1 MMKKNDILQGLILCV
16 EMARWLESGR
26 KVKHVLFVVASIAAF
41 LILML
46 YLIEILTSDGP
57 FDFLDFAE
65 SFMMS
70 FPFLLL
76 LTFIDYKVVSF
87 FNRAKIFS
95 GRLSLRILAELFSI
109 VALAVLF
116 VFVGNM
122 PFDGAI
128 KIYTMSDDIVQ
139 SMVAATLTNTFTVM
153 ILEYFFQLRKNQEL
167 ARQNMQVR
175 YNELKGQ
182 INPHFL
188 FNSLNI
194 LVSLINRDPQS
205 AVKYTKKLSDVYRYV
220 LVANEQD
227 VISLDEEMKFI
238 SAYIGILGIRYGSG
252 FAASINVRD
261 SDLCR
266 NVVPLSLQVAVENA
280 VKHNA
285 VSEQK
290 PLEISIT
297 SDGDYLLVT
306 NSLNRRSSVDAG
318 TGIGLSNLDKK
329 YFLISGRHIEAG
341 EDKDNYRVKLP
352 LL

>member
-46 YLIEILTSDGP
+46 YLIEILSSDGP

-65 SFMMS
+65 SFMIS

-153 ILEYFFQLRKNQEL
+153 ILEYFFQLRKNHEL

-194 LVSLINRDPQS
+194 LVSLINRDTQS

-252 FAASINVRD
+252 FAASMRLR
-261 SDLCR
+261 S
-266 NVVPLSLQVAVENA
+266 PF
-280 VKHNA
+280 
-285 VSEQK
+285 
-290 PLEISIT
+290 
-297 SDGDYLLVT
+297 
-306 NSLNRRSSVDAG
+306 RRC
-318 TGIGLSNLDKK
+318 LMHL
-329 YFLISGRHIEAG
+329 
-341 EDKDNYRVKLP
+341 
-352 LL
+352 